1 MWIHMR
7 LWIHMWLCMEFQVPC
22 TARLYFKFVQNIQ
35 FSTRPIMDYESF
47 NHTTKIT
54 IQDFL
59 ISVGFIR
66 SKRRNMWN
74 VGSVSGE
81 FKLYF
86 IIIFLC
92 IIKWV
97 SMCNPLEPGY
107 KCSCSLMT
115 IHISQILKIAE
126 ETKWRTTTEYQKF
139 VPRSSASIQ
148 AATYAELLKRQLLLW
163 TAREI
168 VCLKKKDISELWLCL

>member
-1 MWIHMR
+1 MN
-7 LWIHMWLCMEFQVPC
+7 P
-22 TARLYFKFVQNIQ
+22 
-35 FSTRPIMDYESF
+35 S

-163 TAREI
+163 TASEI
-168 VCLKKKDISELWLCL
+168 VRLKKGYFWVMIMSLIVCYVVIAMFYFKSGVTD